1 MVFPT
6 EPESKRMPNPFKAR
20 LAAGEML
27 YGAMITL
34 PTPAT
39 AEVLADCGFDW
50 FFIDGEHGPL
60 GTSEILAIL
69 QAVSHKV
76 ACIVRVPEAAEVPI
90 KKVLDVGAHGIIVP
104 QVNTPGQ
111 AADVVRWAKYSPTGT
126 RGVGLAR
133 AHGYG
138 ATFVDYIENANDETI
153 VIVQAEHATAVEN
166 IDEIVRIPGI
176 DAIQLGPYDL
186 SASMGKMGQINDPEV
201 VGAIE
206 RILAACHEVGL
217 PVGCFGV
224 SAKACRVDIERGC
237 TLVTAGVDTIYL
249 SRAAQEMLA
258 AVKH

>member
-1 MVFPT
+1 M
-6 EPESKRMPNPFKAR
+6 SNQFKAR

-60 GTSEILAIL
+60 GTSDILSIL
-69 QAVSHKV
+69 QSVSHKV

-90 KKVLDVGAHGIIVP
+90 KKVLDIGAHGIIVP
-104 QVNTPGQ
+104 QVNTPEQ
-111 AADVVRWAKYSPTGT
+111 AADVVRWAKYAPTGT

-138 ATFVDYIENANDETI
+138 ATFADYIQNANDET
-153 VIVQAEHATAVEN
+153 VVMVQAEHATAVEN
-166 IDEIVRIPGI
+166 IDEILRLPGI

-186 SASMGKMGQINDPEV
+186 SASMGKMGQIDDPQV
-201 VGAIE
+201 VAAIE
-206 RILAACHEVGL
+206 RILAACKDVGM

-224 SAKACRVDIERGC
+224 SPNACRADIERGC
-237 TLVTAGVDTIYL
+237 TLVTAGVDTMYL
-249 SRAAQEMLA
+249 SRAAHEMLA
-258 AVKH
+258 KVKH